1 MGQFLESC
9 FLVSKNQLVTLVCRI
24 NVQQNLLIFRIFPSY
39 MSLFGATC
47 LLIVSIKSYLH
58 DYLDLQDFPTEA
70 LFFIECMLAWST
82 FIFGTNKYEDWRPRS
97 HLKVAQLGMKCRD
110 QDLFAFSQFQITLLP
125 CGHCIAI
132 MIFLPTQL
140 FRPTHLLNF
149 LKNP

>member
-1 MGQFLESC
+1 MFPFLTMC
-9 FLVSKNQLVTLVCRI
+9 ILVCRI
-24 NVQQNLLIFRIFPSY
+24 NVQQNLLIFRIFPFY